1 MTIVES
7 TPNMV
12 KEVLMSW
19 RNALKGLFNNYIAYE
34 YGDLKPNKE
43 DKKDYKYKKSGRLL
57 LMVLA
62 MLKNPS
68 LR

>member
-19 RNALKGLFNNYIAYE
+19 RNTLKDLFNNYIAYE
-34 YGDLKPNKE
+34 YGDLKLNKE
-43 DKKDYKYKKSGRLL
+43 DKKDYKYKKDEWEEI
-57 LMVLA
+57 
-62 MLKNPS
+62 LKGNDYY
-68 LR
+68 